1 MDSVLDWI
9 GEQLL
14 QAEHQPIPDISTRRR
29 PSPRIASWTGRH
41 TRISAIAAILAATVA
56 FAAVADA
63 AGVIRISAL
72 WQKQPNVPS
81 PGGTATQIPPALV
94 SAYAFL
100 RAPRNPATDALPN
113 NPNGLGAIT
122 VPGGGGGHY
131 GVNPALSR
139 LVGTINGESFWL
151 IPGNRGSC
159 VDTTSDGSICTSNAN
174 ITTQGAVAWS
184 GKLLGVV
191 PDGAAVTATNSNG
204 SSAPV
209 LRAANAFI
217 VPYEPRLRT
226 VTVHE
231 ASGHDWTLDIPAATG
246 PTSAPAQPPV
256 AGTTGLSAG
265 G

>member
-159 VDTTSDGSICTSNAN
+159 VDTTSDGSICTSNTLMSSGGAQGLLAS
-174 ITTQGAVAWS
+174 TTGAADTF
-184 GKLLGVV
+184 LGIV
-191 PDGAAVTATNSNG
+191 PDAATVTATNRDG
-204 SSAPV
+204 TPAPV
-209 LRAANAFI
+209 NRSGNAYI
-217 VPYEPRLRT
+217 VTGDPNLQS

-231 ASGHDWTLDIPAATG
+231 ANGDKYTNDASP
-246 PTSAPAQPPV
+246 
-256 AGTTGLSAG
+256 
-265 G
+265 